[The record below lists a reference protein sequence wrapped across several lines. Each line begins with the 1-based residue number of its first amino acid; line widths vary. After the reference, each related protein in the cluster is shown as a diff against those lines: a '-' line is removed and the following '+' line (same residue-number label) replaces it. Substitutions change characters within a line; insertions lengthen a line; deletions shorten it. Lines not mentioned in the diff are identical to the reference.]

1 MLRNKKGKNC
11 APENQKLIYA
21 GTNKAQ
27 LPSVDNHRLLTILH
41 QFMKL
46 YCCQRL
52 KDDKVLSEYSVQS
65 GSTIHAL

>member
-1 MLRNKKGKNC
+1 M
-11 APENQKLIYA
+11 YA

-27 LPSVDNHRLLTILH
+27 LPSMDSHRLLAILQ

-46 YCCQRL
+46 YCSQRL

-65 GSTIHAL
+65 GSAIHTLKKTVSED